1 MTLATPA
8 IWLACC
14 AAAPALWPATS
25 TCTSPPQAAAAVTV
39 LSVAPLMVALSCS
52 AITSTVMSDHLRFV
66 LEFLDQGGHVGHLH
80 AGAALGGFADLQG
93 LQARGHVHAE
103 VFGLDGVQRP
113 FLRPS
118 DLWQR
123 DLARLAQAQVGG
135 DDGGEGQAE
144 GFPAPL
150 PLAGHRWPFAR
161 GSNRKSTHLKSLT
174 L

>member
-103 VFGLDGVQRP
+103 VFGLDGVQRL
-113 FLRPS
+113 FLGLHDRSEEHTSELQSPCN
-118 DLWQR
+118 LVC
-123 DLARLAQAQVGG
+123 RLLLEQKK
-135 DDGGEGQAE
+135 DTTEYIDY
-144 GFPAPL
+144 
-150 PLAGHRWPFAR
+150 
-161 GSNRKSTHLKSLT
+161 
-174 L
+174 